1 MLNRLLRPFGAL
13 SSLCLFSGVSDI
25 LLRIEQ
31 LSKHKIE
38 ELKEAQ
44 KESRSIQLLFKMLC
58 ESHKNKA

>member
-13 SSLCLFSGVSDI
+13 SSLCLFLGVSDI

-44 KESRSIQLLFKMLC
+44 KESRLIQLLFKMLC